1 MSPYDPDPV
10 VPSDPY
16 STPDPD
22 SGIDFDHL
30 THLLTLGAM
39 WLVGTVV
46 VVAIALVIW
55 RLQSPA
61 TYEHYFGPGG
71 SYGP

>member
-16 STPDPD
+16 SIPDPD

-30 THLLTLGAM
+30 THLLTLGAI

-46 VVAIALVIW
+46 VSAPVPVP
-55 RLQSPA
+55 S
-61 TYEHYFGPGG
+61 E
-71 SYGP
+71 